1 MTAIAEPTQLSI
13 NQRWLIDAEIERLAV
28 FKGITNSTQRS
39 TLNPTAEPYVPNT
52 PPSTPERHNEMSFI
66 NDSQEDIE

>member
-1 MTAIAEPTQLSI
+1 MSTTTQPTQLSI
-13 NQRWLIDAEIERLAV
+13 NHLWLIDTEIERLAV
-28 FKGITNSTQRS
+28 FEDITNSTQRS

-66 NDSQEDIE
+66 NDSQQDIE

>member
-1 MTAIAEPTQLSI
+1 MSAIAEPTQLSI

-28 FKGITNSTQRS
+28 FEGITNSTQRS

-52 PPSTPERHNEMSFI
+52 PPSTP
-66 NDSQEDIE
+66 